1 MTQITIDYAEIWNIF
16 FVFFSINTTLI
27 GKSIQRVHIVVDA
40 DSIRSFKF
48 NIKTLTNTVHFITI
62 MGKGNLHGEDTKMM
76 WSNRHKEKFY
86 SDSLSFVEQSS
97 LLSTVNCVFLN
108 CANIIDIYIQW
119 YITINCEPYLTV
131 LGFTKNITEIKENAE
146 YFTREYW
153 Y

>member
-62 MGKGNLHGEDTKMM
+62 MGKGNLHGEDTQ
-76 WSNRHKEKFY
+76 NDVIQQTQREILFG
-86 SDSLSFVEQSS
+86 LT
-97 LLSTVNCVFLN
+97 LLCR
-108 CANIIDIYIQW
+108 
-119 YITINCEPYLTV
+119 TI
-131 LGFTKNITEIKENAE
+131 
-146 YFTREYW
+146 
-153 Y
+153 